1 MFCSKCG
8 KEIAENAVM
17 CTECGCATENFHK
30 LLIENRSSAIPTIR
44 VLGIISIVMGFFSPL
59 VAWIC
64 GGIGLYKSNHCYPKT
79 VDLES
84 ARKLNII
91 GLIIGSIVFILSMIS
106 IFTVLGSLTDLIY
119 LF

>member
-17 CTECGCATENFHK
+17 CTGCGCATDNFHK

-44 VLGIISIVMGFFSPL
+44 VLGIISIVMGFLSPL

-64 GGIGLYKSNHCYPKT
+64 GGIGLYKANRYYPKT

-91 GLIIGSIVFILSMIS
+91 GLIIGSVVFILSLVS
-106 IFTVLGSLTDLIY
+106 VFAVLGSFYELMY